1 MNTSSVRPAL
11 RLNSGVLR
19 LSAVL
24 LGLLVPQGA
33 WAVLQLGAETIV
45 RAGSTDLQV
54 SGYSVPS
61 YCDWNNDDRQDLVVG
76 EGGGTPGKVR
86 VYLNTG
92 TAAAPQFSAYSYA
105 QANNVDLSVTAGG
118 CLGAFPRTT
127 DWNGDGRKDLLIGRS
142 DGTMMLYGNTNTDAD
157 PRFAAG
163 TYLQVGAAGQK
174 TNIAVGGRA
183 TPCVADW
190 NNDGKKDLVVGAM
203 DGYVRL
209 YLNQGS
215 DAAPDFVAMALA
227 QSTGGNLLVG
237 PGRSSP
243 VVLDLNDDG
252 RKDLLVGDTNG
263 ELLLYPNVGTDAAP
277 VFGAYTAVTAAG
289 VPIDLAGSARSRP
302 FVCDWTGDGQ
312 LDVLIGAG
320 DGKVHLYQG
329 VPEPGSL
336 LLLLLAAAPLLCV
349 PRHGCQRCQGAMAR
363 G

>member
-1 MNTSSVRPAL
+1 MNTPSVRFAT
-11 RLNSGVLR
+11 RMNSGVLR

-33 WAVLQLGAETIV
+33 SAVLQLGAETIV
-45 RAGSTDLQV
+45 RAGSADLQV

-61 YCDWNNDDRQDLVVG
+61 YCDWNNDGRQDLVIG

-92 TAAAPQFSAYSYA
+92 TPAAPQFSAYSYA

-118 CLGAFPRTT
+118 CLGAFPRTV
-127 DWNGDGRKDLLIGRS
+127 DWNGDGRKDLLVGRS
-142 DGTMMLYGNTNTDAD
+142 DGTVLLYTNTHTDAN
-157 PRFAAG
+157 PRFDAG
-163 TYLQVGAAGQK
+163 AYVQVGPAGQK
-174 TNIAVGGRA
+174 TNIAVGSRA
-183 TPCVADW
+183 TPSVTDW
-190 NNDGKKDLVVGAM
+190 NNDGKKDLVVGGM

-209 YLNQGS
+209 YVNQGS
-215 DAAPDFVAMALA
+215 DAAPDFVAMTLA
-227 QSTGGNLLVG
+227 QSTGGDLQVG

-243 VVLDLNDDG
+243 VALDLNDDG

-277 VFGAYTAVTAAG
+277 LFGAYTAVTAAG

-329 VPEPGSL
+329 VPEPGGL
-336 LLLLLAAAPLLCV
+336 LLLLLAAPSLLRAP
-349 PRHGCQRCQGAMAR
+349 RR
-363 G
+363 GR